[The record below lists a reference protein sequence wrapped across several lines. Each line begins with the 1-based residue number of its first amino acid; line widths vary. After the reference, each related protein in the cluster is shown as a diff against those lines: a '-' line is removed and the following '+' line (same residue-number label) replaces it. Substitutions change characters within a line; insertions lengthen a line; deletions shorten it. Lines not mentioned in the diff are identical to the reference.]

1 MLYYLSVLG
10 RIEVKDFSAEMME
23 MLALQNK
30 TEMEDFIAQKY
41 GLQLTSKNLLQ
52 LNLYNFVEHF
62 LQEFS
67 IQNKETDFL
76 FNYMEMLYAFSQNT
90 ASTLKDFIRYWDEE
104 ANATTIQ
111 ASENLDAVKLMTI
124 HKAKGLEFP
133 VVFLP
138 MENEHKDGKF
148 SNWLD
153 IDSENGLSS
162 VNINPFGKELEAY
175 DENMAKF
182 NQENIYQNK
191 IDRYCLQYVATT
203 RAVEELFFYIEKPN
217 KTSNNLEIYEFLEP
231 KIPRD
236 ENGETISSFDLY
248 KVSDENS
255 QSKNKATREE
265 NITKPILF
273 KSGNK
278 KNPNAIKIATP
289 SKNYQNRIE
298 KVRTGIFTHEILSKI
313 NSEKDVERTLEAYVL
328 EGIITLEEKAV
339 IHHRISNIINHDIYS
354 KFFVE
359 NQLVINEKDIMISEN
374 GESQIYRPD
383 RLINTGEGYIII
395 DFKTGDEQE
404 KHLVQINEYKSV
416 LEKLGKKV
424 LETQL
429 VYV

>member
-1 MLYYLSVLG
+1 M
-10 RIEVKDFSAEMME
+10 
-23 MLALQNK
+23 
-30 TEMEDFIAQKY
+30 
-41 GLQLTSKNLLQ
+41 
-52 LNLYNFVEHF
+52 
-62 LQEFS
+62 
-67 IQNKETDFL
+67 
-76 FNYMEMLYAFSQNT
+76 
-90 ASTLKDFIRYWDEE
+90 
-104 ANATTIQ
+104 
-111 ASENLDAVKLMTI
+111 
-124 HKAKGLEFP
+124 
-133 VVFLP
+133 
-138 MENEHKDGKF
+138 
-148 SNWLD
+148 
-153 IDSENGLSS
+153 
-162 VNINPFGKELEAY
+162 
-175 DENMAKF
+175 
-182 NQENIYQNK
+182 
-191 IDRYCLQYVATT
+191 
-203 RAVEELFFYIEKPN
+203 
-217 KTSNNLEIYEFLEP
+217 EIYEFLEP